1 MAPVATCA
9 VDTPCT
15 LVSVMICSSKMS
27 QPEKLEAIVGAA
39 SRTNSLTWCGCGCG
53 CGFGDG
59 FGFGFRCGCGC
70 GFGFGL
76 S

>member
-1 MAPVATCA
+1 MAPAATCA

-15 LVSVMICSSKMS
+15 LVSAMICSSKMS

-39 SRTNSLTWCGCGCG
+39 SRTNSFTWFGLG
-53 CGFGDG
+53 CGFV
-59 FGFGFRCGCGC
+59 F

-76 S
+76 SQA